1 MLIMH
6 PRRTYSSSCDAIS
19 PPMNVRTTAPD
30 GASPLSP
37 DLLAPR
43 MPRWLSASSPE
54 PAEASVDITPAA
66 SWVAFAANRATLSA
80 ASASKLAAVALSAR
94 SAPIVNA
101 NSRRGGG
108 RGMTPDT
115 VPTCLGIFLLTIENK
130 SSATS
135 SGIAG
140 TGNKTPA
147 AVCTVH
153 VAASVPSRGTMVRTY
168 WQHRPCRS
176 LQQQPAAAQRQCS

>member
-1 MLIMH
+1 MTLLPSLPASGLLGGTSMLIMH

-115 VPTCLGIFLLTIENK
+115 VPWYFSTDDRKQVVGDVVRDCRNREQNTC
-130 SSATS
+130 SSVHSTCS
-135 SGIAG
+135 S
-140 TGNKTPA
+140 
-147 AVCTVH
+147 
-153 VAASVPSRGTMVRTY
+153 
-168 WQHRPCRS
+168 
-176 LQQQPAAAQRQCS
+176 